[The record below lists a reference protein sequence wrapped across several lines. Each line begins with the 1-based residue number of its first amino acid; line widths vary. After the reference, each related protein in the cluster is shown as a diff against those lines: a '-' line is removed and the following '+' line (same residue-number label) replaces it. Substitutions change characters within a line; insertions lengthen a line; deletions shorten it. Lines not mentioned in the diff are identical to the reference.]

1 MPSNT
6 FTKPSVRTAL
16 ALFIPL
22 LLIYCI
28 SYFQR
33 TGIPG
38 TIFTQLQTDAKLDAV
53 QISIISSAYIWVYA
67 LSQVFIG
74 LLVDKYGGVRV
85 ILVGGVLLIAGSVIF
100 PCADTPSMMY
110 LGRVLTGLG
119 SGTVFLSI
127 LKVLDLWFDRRHY
140 STALGILYFSAYSGG
155 ILGTMPF
162 AWCCDHF
169 AWRNVLLVIAAVT
182 LVAYVGVVIF
192 AGRHKLPP
200 PAKAPLSLR
209 PLLKLIRNRNTWKV
223 SFASNMV
230 FANYFVLQTVFGM
243 KFLQDFCGLSAT
255 VAAGIIL
262 AMTVASTICASCL
275 GLVCRLFD
283 NRRRPPLIVT
293 AGLNLFVVLFLMAAI
308 ALHVSAWGFAIGY
321 VVCAFSSCFNG
332 NGVMMIQELN
342 SRDMAAL
349 APAFT
354 NMVAYLL
361 VTLLTIPL
369 GVCLESFPHYIGPS
383 GGEVYAP
390 AAYLTVFGIMACLA
404 GLSLVVAWMLPETH
418 GKYLE
423 GTPDIDAPAD
433 QGNRG

>member
-1 MPSNT
+1 MSSDT
-6 FTKPSVRTAL
+6 FAKPSVRSAL
-16 ALFIPL
+16 VLFIPL

-38 TIFTQLQTDAKLDAV
+38 TIFTQLQTDAGLDAV
-53 QISIISSAYIWVYA
+53 QISFISSSYIWVYA
-67 LSQVFIG
+67 LSQIFIG

-85 ILVGGVLLIAGSVIF
+85 VLVGGVVLLVGSVIF
-100 PCADTPSMMY
+100 PCAKTPSIMY
-110 LGRVLTGLG
+110 LGRILTGLG
-119 SGTVFLSI
+119 SGTIFLSI
-127 LKVLDLWFDRRHY
+127 LKVLDLWFDRKHY
-140 STALGILYFSAYSGG
+140 PTALGILYFSAYFGG

-169 AWRNVLLVIAAVT
+169 AWRNVLLVIAVVT
-182 LVAYVGVVIF
+182 FVAYIGVALF
-192 AGRHKLPP
+192 AARHSLPP
-200 PAKAPLSLR
+200 PTAAPLSLK

-223 SFASNMV
+223 SFTSNMV

-243 KFLQDFCGLSAT
+243 KFLQDFCGLSSAM
-255 VAAGIIL
+255 ASLAIL
-262 AMTVASTICASCL
+262 AMTVSSTICASSL
-275 GLVCRLFD
+275 GLICRLFD

-293 AGLNLFVVLFLMAAI
+293 TSLNLFVILFLMAAI
-308 ALHVSAWGFAIGY
+308 ALHFPAWWFAVGY
-321 VVCAFSSCFNG
+321 VLCAFSSCFTG

-361 VTLLTIPL
+361 VTVLTIPL
-369 GVCLESFPHYIGPS
+369 GVCLEAFPHYIGPS

-390 AAYLTVFGIMACLA
+390 SAYMTVFGIMAFLA
-404 GLSLVVAWMLPETH
+404 ATSLLVAFLLPETH
-418 GKYLE
+418 GKYLKDSSDTTSPTDE
-423 GTPDIDAPAD
+423 TS
-433 QGNRG
+433 

>member
-1 MPSNT
+1 MSSDS
-6 FTKPSVRTAL
+6 FTKLSVRSAL
-16 ALFIPL
+16 VLFLPL

-38 TIFTQLQTDAKLDAV
+38 TIFTQLQTDAGLDAV
-53 QISIISSAYIWVYA
+53 QISLISSSYIWVYA
-67 LSQVFIG
+67 LSQIFIG

-85 ILVGGVLLIAGSVIF
+85 VLVGGVVLIVGSVIF
-100 PCADTPSMMY
+100 PCANTPPMMY

-119 SGTVFLSI
+119 SGTIFLSI
-127 LKVLDLWFDRRHY
+127 LKVLDLWFDRKHY
-140 STALGILYFSAYSGG
+140 PTALGILYFSAYFGG
-155 ILGTMPF
+155 ILGTTPF
-162 AWCCDHF
+162 AWCCKHF
-169 AWRNVLLVIAAVT
+169 AWRNVLLAIAVVT
-182 LVAYVGVVIF
+182 FLAYFGVAFF
-192 AGRHKLPP
+192 AARHSLPP
-200 PAKAPLSLR
+200 PAKAPLSLK

-243 KFLQDFCGLSAT
+243 KFLQDFCGLSAAMASLAT
-255 VAAGIIL
+255 L
-262 AMTVASTICASCL
+262 AMTVSSTVCASSL

-293 AGLNLFVVLFLMAAI
+293 NSLNLFVILFLMAAI
-308 ALHVSAWGFAIGY
+308 ALHFPAWCFAVGY
-321 VVCAFSSCFNG
+321 VLCAFSSCFNG

-349 APAFT
+349 ASAFT

-361 VTLLTIPL
+361 VTMLTIPL
-369 GVCLESFPHYIGPS
+369 GICLEAFPHYIGPS

-390 AAYLTVFGIMACLA
+390 SAYMMVFGIMA
-404 GLSLVVAWMLPETH
+404 SLVAISLLVACLLPETH
-418 GKYLE
+418 GKYQQDSSDL
-423 GTPDIDAPAD
+423 ASPAAKAS
-433 QGNRG
+433 

>member
-1 MPSNT
+1 MSSDT
-6 FTKPSVRTAL
+6 FTKPSVRSAL
-16 ALFIPL
+16 ALFTPL
-22 LLIYCI
+22 LLIYCL

-38 TIFTQLQTDAKLDAV
+38 TIFTQLQTDAGLDAV
-53 QISIISSAYIWVYA
+53 QISLISFSYIWVYA

-74 LLVDKYGGVRV
+74 LLEDKYGGVRV
-85 ILVGGVLLIAGSVIF
+85 ILVGGVVLIAGSVIF
-100 PCADTPSMMY
+100 PCAKTPSMMY

-162 AWCCDHF
+162 AWCCRHF
-169 AWRNVLLVIAAVT
+169 AWRNILLVIAAVT
-182 LVAYVGVVIF
+182 FVAYVCVTVF
-192 AGRHKLPP
+192 AARHKLPP
-200 PAKAPLSLR
+200 PAKTPLSLR

-255 VAAGIIL
+255 AASWVIL

-293 AGLNLFVVLFLMAAI
+293 AGLNLFVVLFLMTAI
-308 ALHVSAWGFAIGY
+308 ALHASAWLFAIGY
-321 VVCAFSSCFNG
+321 VLCAFSSCLNG
-332 NGVMMIQELN
+332 NGVMMIQEIN

-361 VTLLTIPL
+361 VTMLTIPL
-369 GVCLESFPHYIGPS
+369 GVCLEAFPHHIGPS

-390 AAYLTVFGIMACLA
+390 AAYLTVFGIMACLTM
-404 GLSLVVAWMLPETH
+404 LSLAVAWMLPETH
-418 GKYLE
+418 GKYLGE
-423 GTPDIDAPAD
+423 KSDNDIPAD
-433 QGNRG
+433 MGE